1 MSDPSAKGLAPT
13 KSGTIAESLTSL
25 KRSDTNEVW
34 HHCRKSDPKN
44 ISEDYEIMR
53 TCGALISVIS
63 DYRYNVLRNTLINT
77 KHDKFSYLIK
87 EVKVNSLYKVF
98 LD

>member
-1 MSDPSAKGLAPT
+1 
-13 KSGTIAESLTSL
+13 
-25 KRSDTNEVW
+25 
-34 HHCRKSDPKN
+34 
-44 ISEDYEIMR
+44 MR

-77 KHDKFSYLIK
+77 KHDKFSYVNK